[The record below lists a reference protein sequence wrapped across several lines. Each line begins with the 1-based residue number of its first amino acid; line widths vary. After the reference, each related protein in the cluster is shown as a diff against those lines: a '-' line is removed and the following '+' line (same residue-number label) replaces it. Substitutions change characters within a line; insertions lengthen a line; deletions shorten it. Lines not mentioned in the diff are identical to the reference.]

1 MAAKDI
7 DASVSCHRV
16 TMQVKIIVR
25 TVLSRAK
32 KRDLVKETQQKITR
46 KNQLKIFSS
55 LKFCKRAVITGVGG
69 TLLFFDHFSCVIVE

>member
-1 MAAKDI
+1 
-7 DASVSCHRV
+7 
-16 TMQVKIIVR
+16 MQVKIIVR

-32 KRDLVKETQQKITR
+32 TREMVKETQEIT

-69 TLLFFDHFSCVIVE
+69 TLLFFALFRHFTFKGKLALVVK